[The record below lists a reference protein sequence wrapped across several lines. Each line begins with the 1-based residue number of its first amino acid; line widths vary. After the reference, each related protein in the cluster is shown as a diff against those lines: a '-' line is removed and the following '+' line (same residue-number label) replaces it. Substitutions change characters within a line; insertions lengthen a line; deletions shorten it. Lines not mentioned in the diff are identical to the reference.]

1 MMWSK
6 TQQVGGEA
14 MAASDHQPSSTTTL
28 LTDGTITHTH
38 HQHGETQHVARPGEA
53 DTQAPYSNTQTPPS
67 TINHGTNNITPY
79 TPPTDVISIFVV
91 TFDSKEGNV
100 LEWYMPQELALEGIE
115 FRALI
120 SGAHTITSD
129 FIFFRQGDYY
139 GVACYEKLTI
149 ISDVERGARM
159 KSIGVIVSNY
169 YAIHQHLEYLAQQVR
184 NMVVKPGDY
193 SGLEEYY
200 LSRKASIPSSWD
212 TPQKVTHQL
221 LPPTVIHNL
230 TPVLG
235 EGIFHLVKFFG
246 EQLIILWKA
255 TLLCKRI
262 LLFSPPPIGP
272 VCGRVHSIS
281 LLSAHSTPG
290 LPTQLLRP
298 LFYISIA
305 DMDLL
310 QEQHSY
316 VACTT
321 EKIFEEKTGVCDI
334 YVENQ
339 SVRIPV
345 MKDKDIG
352 AIGLNPRQDKAFVR
366 ELAMTHGFDLTYQS
380 IVLYHMKKIKC
391 KRLPITTKQQE
402 PRNNGHD
409 PIEANM
415 HHFLRQGHYQ
425 GFIPLYTGNIE

>member
-1 MMWSK
+1 
-6 TQQVGGEA
+6 

-339 SVRIPV
+339 SVRIPGILRRVLVVTPEDRKRLASLHHIARSSHNCIVDFRRFFQDLNNQIFSTLYHICNSDSAV

-366 ELAMTHGFDLTYQS
+366 ELAMTHGFDLTVS
-380 IVLYHMKKIKC
+380 KASWMC
-391 KRLPITTKQQE
+391 CPC
-402 PRNNGHD
+402 NS
-409 PIEANM
+409 
-415 HHFLRQGHYQ
+415 
-425 GFIPLYTGNIE
+425 